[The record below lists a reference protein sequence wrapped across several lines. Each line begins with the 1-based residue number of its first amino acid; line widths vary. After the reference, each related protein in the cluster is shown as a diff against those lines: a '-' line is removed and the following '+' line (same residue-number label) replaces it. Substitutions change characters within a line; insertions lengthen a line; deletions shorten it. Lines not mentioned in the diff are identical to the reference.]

1 MLFGAPVAGFQ
12 FPATKERRLW
22 ANFAAAQRV
31 RTTSDVLHAAGEMD
45 FISTLLTEPD
55 FRPIWAT
62 VIVITAI
69 AAALIVHHV
78 AYRLVAR
85 LLDRSDLL
93 TPLRIVNGTRGPS
106 RLALVMLALAI
117 VLPAAPIN
125 PALGDILSR
134 VMRIAFIGLL
144 AWIAT
149 VAVDIFTHVYLR
161 RFRIDV
167 EDNLIARKHTTQV
180 RILKRATEVTIVL
193 IAVAS
198 ALMTFDQVRQLGLS
212 LFASAGVAGLAIG
225 LAARPLLSN
234 LIAGIQI
241 AMAQPIRI
249 DDVVIVEG
257 EYGTVEEIRSAY
269 VVVKLWDWRRMI
281 VPLSYF
287 IEKPFQNWTRESA
300 SIIGSVMIEADYTA
314 PVGKIRAKLT
324 EIVQASKLW
333 DRAVVNLQVVDAK
346 EETIK
351 LRALVSA
358 RTAPIAWDLQC
369 EVREKLIEFLQSEF
383 PHALPQR
390 RLVLDSGAPM
400 PSLQRFDEL
409 PVGGEHKRSR
419 RQAGE

>member
-1 MLFGAPVAGFQ
+1 M
-12 FPATKERRLW
+12 E
-22 ANFAAAQRV
+22 FA
-31 RTTSDVLHAAGEMD
+31 
-45 FISTLLTEPD
+45 ISLLTNPA
-55 FRPIWAT
+55 FLPIWAT
-62 VIVITAI
+62 AIIAAAI
-69 AAALIVHHV
+69 AAALILHRI
-78 AYRLVAR
+78 AYTLLSR
-85 LLDRSDLL
+85 LLDNSGFLTLL
-93 TPLRIVNGTRGPS
+93 RVVNRTRGPS

-117 VLPAAPIN
+117 VLPLAPIN
-125 PALGDILSR
+125 PTLGEVLSR
-134 VMRIAFIGLL
+134 VMRIAFIALL

-167 EDNLIARKHTTQV
+167 EDNLVARKHTTQV
-180 RILKRATEVTIVL
+180 HILKRATEVTILL

-198 ALMTFDQVRQLGLS
+198 ALMTFDEVRQLGLS

-269 VVVKLWDWRRMI
+269 VVLKLWDWRRMI
-281 VPLSYF
+281 VPLNYF
-287 IEKPFQNWTRESA
+287 IEKPFQNWTRESS
-300 SIIGSVMIEADYTA
+300 SIIGTVMIEADYTA
-314 PVGKIRAKLT
+314 PVERIRAKLT
-324 EIVQASKLW
+324 EIVRASKLW
-333 DRAVVNLQVVDAK
+333 DRAVVNLQVVEAK
-346 EETIK
+346 EATIK

-369 EVREKLIEFLQSEF
+369 EVREKLISFLQSEF

-390 RLVLDSGAPM
+390 RLVMSEGDADTAR
-400 PSLQRFDEL
+400 LQPFEEPAR
-409 PVGGEHKRSR
+409 GERKRAHHGS
-419 RQAGE
+419 AE